1 VNSRHL
7 PSAPCSDSFTERSA
21 WLAWSRVPEMGPVL
35 LRRVQQACGS
45 LVAAWTAS
53 ERELGEI
60 EGIGPQRLA
69 KIMEGRSTI
78 DPAQLLTDWTR
89 KNPHFWTP
97 ADPAYPRLLL
107 EIPDFP
113 PLLYYRGQPEPAEL
127 TGDRP
132 LIAIVGTRRPTDYG
146 QRWARTL
153 TAALTRAGFGIVS
166 GLADGVDGDSHRAC
180 LAAGGRT
187 VAVLGTGVD
196 RVYPS
201 NHRTLYGQIVGTPEH
216 PGHGFALSEYPS
228 GTGPDRTHF
237 PRRNR
242 IVAGISRAT
251 IVIEGGCKSGALITA
266 YQAADYGREVY
277 VLPGSL
283 EMKQSEGCLKLIS
296 TGAQVIL
303 SEDHL
308 LEMLGGLPQLDR
320 PDDHALDRT
329 LDRQNA
335 GVASVASSVLSSI
348 VPSASQSRS
357 PDRPPAEAS
366 PSITPTPAAPTPD
379 LSPNAA
385 KVLKAIDPTPTS
397 FDAIVA
403 ESGLGTGNVMAAL
416 TELELLGLATQLPG
430 MRYQK
435 S

>member
-1 VNSRHL
+1 MVL
-7 PSAPCSDSFTERSA
+7 PCSVSSVSGADSFTERSA

-45 LVAAWTAS
+45 LVAAWTAT
-53 ERELGEI
+53 ERELGAI

-69 KIMEGRSTI
+69 KILAGRSAI
-78 DPAQLLTDWTR
+78 DPVQLLADWTR

-97 ADPAYPRLLL
+97 ADPDYPRLLL
-107 EIPDFP
+107 EVPDCP
-113 PLLYYRGQPEPAEL
+113 PVLYYRGQPQPAEL

-132 LIAIVGTRRPTDYG
+132 LIAIVGTRHPTDYG
-146 QRWARTL
+146 RRWTRKL
-153 TAALTRAGFGIVS
+153 TTALTRAGFGIVS
-166 GLADGVDGDSHRAC
+166 GLADGVDGESHRAC

-201 NHRTLYGQIVGTPEH
+201 SHRTLYGQIVGTPEQ
-216 PGHGFALSEYPS
+216 PGDGFALSEYPS

-251 IVIEGGCKSGALITA
+251 IVIEGGVKSGALITA
-266 YQAADYGREVY
+266 HQAADYGREVY
-277 VLPGSL
+277 ALPGPL
-283 EMKQSEGCLKLIS
+283 GVKESEGCLKLIS

-308 LEMLGGLPQLDR
+308 LEALGALPQLDR
-320 PDDHALDRT
+320 P
-329 LDRQNA
+329 
-335 GVASVASSVLSSI
+335 VAEEGTVAPAEV
-348 VPSASQSRS
+348 AAAARS
-357 PDRPPAEAS
+357 PDRPPAVS
-366 PSITPTPAAPTPD
+366 LPSITPPTTPPPE
-379 LSPNAA
+379 LSLEVA

-397 FDAIVA
+397 FDAIAA
-403 ESGLGTGNVMAAL
+403 ESGLNPGKVMAAL
-416 TELELLGLATQLPG
+416 TELELLGLAMQLPG
-430 MRYQK
+430 MRYQR